1 MSEPAVLLT
10 VEDGLATLLMNRPDR
25 LNALTPAMGHQMAAA
40 LDDALAQG
48 ARALL
53 ITGAGRAFCS
63 GADIAA
69 DSPVVASDDW
79 GEPLEQSY
87 NALVLRLT
95 DYPLPVVVALNGP
108 AVGAGCALALLGD
121 IVVAARSAYLML
133 PFAQLGLV
141 PDCGSTWLVMQAV
154 GRQRGLELMLL
165 GEKIGAEKALDWG
178 LINRVADEAGLM
190 AEATALAR
198 QLADGPTK
206 SLGMIRR
213 AAPAALTGSLADM
226 LAIERNN
233 QREAGHTE
241 DAREAMA
248 AFAQKRKPVYNGR

>member
-1 MSEPAVLLT
+1 
-10 VEDGLATLLMNRPDR
+10 
-25 LNALTPAMGHQMAAA
+25 
-40 LDDALAQG
+40 
-48 ARALL
+48 
-53 ITGAGRAFCS
+53 
-63 GADIAA
+63 
-69 DSPVVASDDW
+69 
-79 GEPLEQSY
+79 
-87 NALVLRLT
+87 
-95 DYPLPVVVALNGP
+95 
-108 AVGAGCALALLGD
+108 
-121 IVVAARSAYLML
+121 ML

-198 QLADGPTK
+198 RLADGPTR

-213 AAPAALTGSLADM
+213 AAPAALTGSLAQM

-233 QREAGHTE
+233 QRDAGHTE

-248 AFAQKRKPVYNGR
+248 AFAQKRKPVYKGR